1 MTETAADCNN
11 TTAKTKAQ
19 LIWNLETL
27 QRQITLF
34 ENPLKVSIF
43 RTLRVGAKRVRF

>member
-27 QRQITLF
+27 QRQITL
-34 ENPLKVSIF
+34 KVSIF
-43 RTLRVGAKRVRF
+43 RTLRVGAKRARF